1 MYHLLYRPLSNEKKY
16 LEEET
21 GVTYVNLEVAVAPQ
35 TEDSTKYIYTIN
47 YTCCYTATL
56 QKQFDYNLHY
66 CVKSESWVH

>member
-1 MYHLLYRPLSNEKKY
+1 MNEKKKER
-16 LEEET
+16 EEDET
-21 GVTYVNLEVAVAPQ
+21 CVTYVNLEVAPL